1 MSIIVCDRNIIMQAS
16 PIHKHVKK
24 YVINPSLL
32 FSFIIMFSF
41 YTLKKKK
48 KKKKN
53 ILIKMANPIL
63 IEEYPRNV
71 GSISKND
78 FFSSSRFWIHL
89 KSIGFVLISIQVSV
103 SDMSLPTW

>member
-1 MSIIVCDRNIIMQAS
+1 MSIIVCDRNVIMQAS
-16 PIHKHVKK
+16 PIHKHAKK
-24 YVINPSLL
+24 ICDKR
-32 FSFIIMFSF
+32 FIIVFVHNYVLILYS
-41 YTLKKKK
+41 KKK

-53 ILIKMANPIL
+53 HPIL